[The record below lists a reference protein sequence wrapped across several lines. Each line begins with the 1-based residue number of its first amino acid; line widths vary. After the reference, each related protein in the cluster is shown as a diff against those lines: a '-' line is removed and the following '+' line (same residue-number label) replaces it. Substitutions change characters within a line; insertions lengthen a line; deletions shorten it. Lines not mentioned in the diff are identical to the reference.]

1 MSSSTR
7 TSATSMTFS
16 EGLQPREVLSNLNE
30 QRSDVASHDVIVR
43 SSSSVEPVYAHR
55 CILAASSDYFKALFR
70 HDLTDAEV
78 MEAVIPGSSHDT
90 IEKVVTFMYTG

>member
-7 TSATSMTFS
+7 KSATSMTFC
-16 EGLQPREVLSNLNE
+16 EGRQPRDVLSNLNQ

-43 SSSSVEPVYAHR
+43 SSSSLAPVYAHR

-70 HDLTDAEV
+70 HSLTDAEV
-78 MEAVIPGSSHDT
+78 IEAVITGSSHDT
-90 IEKVVTFMYTG
+90 IEKVVTFMY